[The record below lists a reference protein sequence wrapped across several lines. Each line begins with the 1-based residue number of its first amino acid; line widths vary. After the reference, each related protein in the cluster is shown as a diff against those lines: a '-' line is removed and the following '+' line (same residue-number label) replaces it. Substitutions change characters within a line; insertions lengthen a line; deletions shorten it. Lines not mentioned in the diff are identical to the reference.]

1 MVGAVAMTGLATPAS
16 LRAQDAELE
25 PASRAYAELRLDDAW
40 AEIQRVLT
48 ALEGPEAD
56 AVPRDT
62 RLRAYVLGASI
73 ARARGDLGA
82 SDAALDRALELDAM
96 LVLDPALH
104 PPPLLEALERR
115 RAARAARSEAE
126 THERSGVDDAESRG
140 APVEADARGAPV
152 EADARD
158 APVDRAG
165 ALRVVAP
172 PLLVGTS
179 GRAGGEDPWP
189 WVGLGIGGAV
199 VLGGVIALT
208 VVLAQPSASFE
219 LRGTIVP

>member
-1 MVGAVAMTGLATPAS
+1 MVGAVAMTGLVTPAS
-16 LRAQDAELE
+16 LRAQDAALE
-25 PASRAYAELRLDDAW
+25 SASRAYAELRLDDAW
-40 AEIQRVLT
+40 AEIQRFLA
-48 ALEGPEAD
+48 ALEGPGAA

-62 RLRAYVLGASI
+62 RLRAHVLGASI

-82 SDAALDRALELDAM
+82 SDAALDRALDLDAT

-115 RAARAARSEAE
+115 RAALAARTEAE
-126 THERSGVDDAESRG
+126 AHDRSGADDADSRG
-140 APVEADARGAPV
+140 ARAEADARGTPV
-152 EADARD
+152 EGDPRADTADAVRVGD
-158 APVDRAG
+158 P
-165 ALRVVAP
+165 ALF
-172 PLLVGTS
+172 VGTPD
-179 GRAGGEDPWP
+179 GRDEDPWP

-208 VVLAQPSASFE
+208 VVLAQPPASFE